1 MPASYSQDF
10 RKKVI
15 EYVNKGN
22 SCRSASIKFEISSN
36 TVMNWHKRY
45 KSEGNYLPR
54 KVGGKKGRISEQD
67 VVTYVN
73 NNPNFILLEMG
84 KHFGMSAPGALYW
97 LRKLG
102 FSYKKSLYLLGSKRR
117 KASCI
122 RRINKR
128 YTSPKSCIY

>member
-1 MPASYSQDF
+1 MSASYSQDF

-22 SCRSASIKFEISSN
+22 SCHSASIKFELASN
-36 TVMNWHKRY
+36 TVRNWHKRY

-54 KVGGKKGRISEQD
+54 KVGGKKGRISEQE
-67 VVTYVN
+67 VASYVN
-73 NNPNFILLEMG
+73 NNPNFILSEMG

-102 FSYKKSLYLLGSKRR
+102 YSYKKKPLLMWKQVKKSVTPIR
-117 KASCI
+117 KS
-122 RRINKR
+122 
-128 YTSPKSCIY
+128 

>member
-1 MPASYSQDF
+1 
-10 RKKVI
+10 
-15 EYVNKGN
+15 
-22 SCRSASIKFEISSN
+22 
-36 TVMNWHKRY
+36 MNWHKRY

-102 FSYKKSLYLLGSKRR
+102 FSYKKKPLPTWKQA
-117 KASCI
+117 K
-122 RRINKR
+122 
-128 YTSPKSCIY
+128 KSELHTKN

>member
-22 SCRSASIKFEISSN
+22 SFRSASIKFEISSN
-36 TVMNWHKRY
+36 TVMNWYKRY
-45 KSEGNYLPR
+45 KLEGNYLPR

-67 VVTYVN
+67 VITYVN

-102 FSYKKSLYLLGSKRR
+102 FSYKKKPLPTWKQV
-117 KASCI
+117 K
-122 RRINKR
+122 
-128 YTSPKSCIY
+128 KSELHMKN

>member
-1 MPASYSQDF
+1 MSASYSQDF

-22 SCRSASIKFEISSN
+22 SCHSASIKFELASN
-36 TVMNWHKRY
+36 TVRNWYKRY

-54 KVGGKKGRISEQD
+54 KVGGKKGRISEQE
-67 VVTYVN
+67 VALYVN
-73 NNPNFILLEMG
+73 NNPNFILSEMG

-102 FSYKKSLYLLGSKRR
+102 YSYKKKPLPMWKQVKKSVTPIR
-117 KASCI
+117 K
-122 RRINKR
+122 
-128 YTSPKSCIY
+128 P